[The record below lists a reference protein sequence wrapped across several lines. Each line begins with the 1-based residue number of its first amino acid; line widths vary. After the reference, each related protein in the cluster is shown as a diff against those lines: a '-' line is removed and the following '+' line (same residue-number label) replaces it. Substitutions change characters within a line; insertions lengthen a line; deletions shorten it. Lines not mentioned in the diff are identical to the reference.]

1 MDKTFFTYC
10 NKQDEQQTL
19 LPCAVLFIV
28 LVFMDPDFS
37 SGSDPDPGQ
46 SPSRNK
52 IMLKEFVQFGID
64 KKNPISKKQTVISL
78 KKCYVKTFS
87 F

>member
-64 KKNPISKKQTVISL
+64 KKKTLFQRSKQLSV
-78 KKCYVKTFS
+78 
-87 F
+87 